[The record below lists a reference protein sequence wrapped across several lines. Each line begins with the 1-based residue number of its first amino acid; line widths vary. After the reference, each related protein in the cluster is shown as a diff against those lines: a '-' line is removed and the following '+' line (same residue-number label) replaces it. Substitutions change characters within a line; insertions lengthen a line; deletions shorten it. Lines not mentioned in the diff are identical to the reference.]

1 MKQPIKKRSVIEW
14 TELQNKM
21 LKFAADK
28 MGVSIPTYVKVVALK
43 DATQVCSERAS
54 K

>member
-1 MKQPIKKRSVIEW
+1 MKQPIKKRSVVEW
-14 TELQNKM
+14 TDYQSKI
-21 LKFAADK
+21 LKFAAEQ

-43 DATQVCSERAS
+43 DATQVYSERAV